1 MPYNEGT
8 VALQPGDVLLAFTD
22 GVTEA
27 INSRNELYGDARLEA
42 SITAAATRPAG
53 RIAEAIVEAVN
64 GFAGG
69 QPQEDDITVLV
80 LRYLGPPR

>member
-1 MPYNEGT
+1 M
-8 VALQPGDVLLAFTD
+8 
-22 GVTEA
+22 TEA

-42 SITAAATRPAG
+42 SVTAAATRPAG

-80 LRYLGPPR
+80 LRYLGASR